1 MAGLMIYEY
10 RLSGLM
16 VSEQTY
22 PFILYVINRL
32 EAFQLN
38 VPCYIAST
46 NFADQNPRLFY
57 LNRAM
62 FDFCRQFRKHILE
75 VDVSSVSPSSE
86 RFAPTKG

>member
-32 EAFQLN
+32 EAFQFKRPMLYRIN
-38 VPCYIAST
+38 QLC
-46 NFADQNPRLFY
+46 
-57 LNRAM
+57 
-62 FDFCRQFRKHILE
+62 
-75 VDVSSVSPSSE
+75 
-86 RFAPTKG
+86 